1 MQQARPGPGVAADAD
16 FGKAG
21 HAGQS
26 DDSPG
31 TERHDPVKARAAGD
45 GVKPFARAAEL
56 ERIIARPTGQQ
67 IIARTTGQKI
77 VAVAAVRADIANPD
91 FDAGVPGIAPDR
103 IVFGPPRIVSSP
115 EPALES
121 SI

>member
-1 MQQARPGPGVAADAD
+1 MQQARPGPGVAVDAD
-16 FGKAG
+16 FRNAG

-45 GVKPFARAAEL
+45 GVRPFARAAEL
-56 ERIIARPTGQQ
+56 ERIIARTTGQQ
-67 IIARTTGQKI
+67 IIAR
-77 VAVAAVRADIANPD
+77 AAVQADISNPD